1 VVFHRSLKQI
11 LAVILLAVFTHV
23 ANAHVKWFSPY
34 DTAEAPLDIKSV
46 LSIPNFWL
54 VFFLSVI
61 FIFFM
66 VFVDTK
72 IKAINRYIDVVRYKQ
87 LKKLPEDFAYR
98 VFTLT
103 LIIFFAC
110 VWTIGGVVLTPEL
123 KHSSNLVSTIQILII
138 ASLMTRKTAK
148 YAGFGIF
155 ALWIYG
161 VSKYG
166 LFHVADYMIF
176 LGIAF
181 FMIKG
186 GHASQYKT
194 NAIAFFILY
203 LFISWTLQ
211 WASVEKWVYPEWSY
225 PLLESRPYLTM
236 GFSKEIFMVM
246 AGFVEF
252 TLAFLLVVL
261 TGAGFIVTAISLAVV
276 FILAIIDFGKV
287 DAIGHLA
294 IIVALFVMAIKG
306 PCKLN
311 FMFASL
317 ADDPFARAQKVT
329 ACYVVSLAFFV
340 TIYYGTQ
347 FVYNNYLRF
356 H

>member
-1 VVFHRSLKQI
+1 MVFHSSLKQI
-11 LAVILLAVFTHV
+11 FSFILLVVFTSV

-34 DTAEAPLDIKSV
+34 DTSAAPLGIEPV
-46 LSIPNFWL
+46 ITIPYFGL
-54 VFFLSVI
+54 VFFLSVV

-72 IKAINRYIDVVRYKQ
+72 TQSINRYINIVRYKQ
-87 LKKLPEDFAYR
+87 LKQLPEDFVYR

-103 LIIFFAC
+103 LIVFFAC
-110 VWTIGGVVLTPEL
+110 VWTVGDVVLTPEL
-123 KHSSNLVSTIQILII
+123 KHSSHWVSAIQVMII
-138 ASLMTRKTAK
+138 AALMIRKTAK

-155 ALWIYG
+155 ALWVYG

-166 LFHVADYMIF
+166 LFHLADYMIF

-181 FMIKG
+181 FMIIGDQK
-186 GHASQYKT
+186 SQYKVS
-194 NAIAFFILY
+194 AISFFVLY
-203 LFISWTLQ
+203 LLISWTLQ
-211 WASVEKWVYPEWSY
+211 WASVEKWVYPGWSY
-225 PLLESRPYLTM
+225 PLLESKPYLTM
-236 GFSKEIFMVM
+236 GFNKEIFMVM

-252 TLAFLLVVL
+252 TLAFLLLVL
-261 TGAGFIVTAISLAVV
+261 TGTGFVVTALALAGV
-276 FILAIIDFGKV
+276 FILAIVDFGKI

-294 IIVALFVMAIKG
+294 IIVALLVMVIKG

-317 ADDPFARAQKVT
+317 ADKPFLRAQKVT
-329 ACYVVSLAFFV
+329 VCYVVSLAFFV

-347 FVYNNYLRF
+347 FTYNNYLRF